1 MQVPVKKKN
10 NLSNELDL
18 AFYTASTLSSSYDIS
33 PAIIPRRRDR
43 AGGAAWLSSPKQT
56 LLMWKLH
63 GQTRRQGRMYVRG
76 RGRKGGCGVPIMILQ
91 TSTERGL

>member
-56 LLMWKLH
+56 LLMRKLH
-63 GQTRRQGRMYVRG
+63 GQTRRQGRMQG
-76 RGRKGGCGVPIMILQ
+76 WSILGGTCGVVGGKGAAGFP
-91 TSTERGL
+91 S